1 MDKTGGI
8 DDELMQE
15 KAEESSKI
23 INIADEVPKRRPFHY
38 WTVGERELKLKLK
51 SGMIEKV
58 EAKYRQN
65 IMTLM
70 TEGDGIPPLSHMLT
84 VIQAAAVP
92 WEHKLTYT
100 EVQEMYDKWVDEEG
114 GSQMKLYTEIVMPTL
129 AVSGFFTDAQAA
141 SLMENIKDIDSMV

>member
-8 DDELMQE
+8 DNELMQDTEE
-15 KAEESSKI
+15 KGKV

-38 WTVGERELKLKLK
+38 WKVGERELKLKLK

-58 EAKYRQN
+58 ETKYRQN

-84 VIQAAAVP
+84 VVQAAAAP
-92 WEHKLTYT
+92 WEHNLTYAK
-100 EVQEMYDKWVDEEG
+100 VQELYDKWVDEEG
-114 GSQMKLYTEIVMPTL
+114 GSQMKLYTEIVMPIL
-129 AVSGFFTDAQAA
+129 AVSGFFTDAQAD
-141 SLMENIKDIDSMV
+141 SLMENIKDIDSLV